1 MSNRRKYMIVI
12 ITISIIIYPGLVAAT
27 YACALLTNPDEC
39 VFLAQLR
46 FPAPWVGEAWNG
58 GFGIGNWSESADNFP

>member
-27 YACALLTNPDEC
+27 YACALFTNPDEC

-46 FPAPWVGEAWNG
+46 FTAPWVGEAWNED
-58 GFGIGNWSESADNFP
+58 GFSTGNWTESAFFP